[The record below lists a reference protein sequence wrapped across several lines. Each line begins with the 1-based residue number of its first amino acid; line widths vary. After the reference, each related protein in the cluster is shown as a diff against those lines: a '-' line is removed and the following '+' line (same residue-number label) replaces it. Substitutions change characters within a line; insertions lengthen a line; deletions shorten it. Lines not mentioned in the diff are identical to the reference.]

1 MKSRAVGEP
10 VITIRRARAD
20 EAQALTELSL
30 RSKAVWGYEASF
42 LARCR
47 AAMTLMPEKLRAHP
61 FYVATDDAGKPLGFY
76 GFEPESG
83 GIGLDM
89 FFIEPDCIGRGVG
102 RALWDHAVA
111 IARALGHRELVVVS
125 DPNASGFYL
134 RMGCRPAGAVPS
146 EIDPARFLPV
156 FRYGLEPRQSASR
169 SS

>member
-1 MKSRAVGEP
+1 MRDAAATAP
-10 VITIRRARAD
+10 VIAIRHARPE

-42 LARCR
+42 LTRCR

-61 FYVATDDAGKPLGFY
+61 YYVATNSEGRPLGFY
-76 GFEPESG
+76 GFEPEKD

-89 FFIEPDCIGRGVG
+89 FFVEPDAIRRGVG

-134 RMGCRPAGAVPS
+134 KMGCRAAGAAPS
-146 EIDPARFLPV
+146 ELDPGRYLPV
-156 FRYGLEPRQSASR
+156 FRYGLEPR
-169 SS
+169 

>member
-1 MKSRAVGEP
+1 MKLEAATAP
-10 VITIRRARAD
+10 AIAIRRARAE
-20 EAQALTELSL
+20 EAQALTDLSL

-61 FYVATDDAGKPLGFY
+61 FYVATDSAERPLGFY
-76 GFEPESG
+76 GFEPETD

-89 FFIEPDCIGRGVG
+89 FFVEPDAIGRGVG

-134 RMGCRPAGAVPS
+134 KMGCRTAGAVPS
-146 EIDPARFLPV
+146 EIDPGRYLPV
-156 FRYGLEPRQSASR
+156 FRYGLEPR
-169 SS
+169 

>member
-1 MKSRAVGEP
+1 MKPDAAAAP
-10 VITIRRARAD
+10 AITIRHARAD

-47 AAMTLMPEKLRAHP
+47 AAMTLLPEKLRAHP
-61 FYVATDDAGKPLGFY
+61 YYVATDGDGRPLGFY
-76 GFEPESG
+76 GFEPERG

-89 FFIEPDCIGRGVG
+89 FFVEPDAIGRGVG

-134 RMGCRPAGAVPS
+134 KMGCRAAGAVPS
-146 EIDPARFLPV
+146 EIDPGRYLPV
-156 FRYGLEPRQSASR
+156 FRFGLVPR
-169 SS
+169 

>member
-1 MKSRAVGEP
+1 MSQPAATVP
-10 VITIRRARAD
+10 VFTIRRAHAD
-20 EAQALTELSL
+20 EAQALTDLSL
-30 RSKAVWGYEASF
+30 RSKAVWGYDASF

-61 FYVATDDAGKPLGFY
+61 FYVATDDTGRLLGYY
-76 GFEPESG
+76 GFEPEAA

-89 FFIEPDCIGRGVG
+89 FFVEPDVIGQGVG

-134 RMGCRPAGAVPS
+134 KMGCRPSGAVPS
-146 EIDPARFLPV
+146 EIDPTRHLPV
-156 FRYGLEPRQSASR
+156 FRYELEPR
-169 SS
+169 

>member
-1 MKSRAVGEP
+1 MKLEAATAP
-10 VITIRRARAD
+10 AIAIRRARAE
-20 EAQALTELSL
+20 EAQALTDLSL

-61 FYVATDDAGKPLGFY
+61 FYVATDSAERPLAFY
-76 GFEPESG
+76 GFEPETD

-89 FFIEPDCIGRGVG
+89 FFVEPDVIGQGVG

-134 RMGCRPAGAVPS
+134 KMGCRTAGAVPS
-146 EIDPARFLPV
+146 EIDPGRYLPV
-156 FRYGLEPRQSASR
+156 FRYGLEPR
-169 SS
+169 

>member
-1 MKSRAVGEP
+1 MKSEAAGEP

-20 EAQALTELSL
+20 EAQALTDLSL
-30 RSKAVWGYEASF
+30 RAKAVWGYDASF

-61 FYVATDDAGKPLGFY
+61 FYVATDSEGKPLGFY
-76 GFEPESG
+76 GFEPEAG
-83 GIGLDM
+83 GVGLDM
-89 FFIEPDCIGRGVG
+89 FFVEPDVIGRGVG

-134 RMGCRPAGAVPS
+134 KMGCRSAGAVPS

-156 FRYGLEPRQSASR
+156 FRYELEPRESASR
-169 SS
+169 SC